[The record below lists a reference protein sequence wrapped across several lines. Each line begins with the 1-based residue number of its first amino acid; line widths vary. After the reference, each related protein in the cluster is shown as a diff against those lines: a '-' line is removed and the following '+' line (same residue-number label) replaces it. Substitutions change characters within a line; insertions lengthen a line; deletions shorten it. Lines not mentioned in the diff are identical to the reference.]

1 MTVAALNTR
10 RPQLSA
16 NTRVLVVGVL
26 SLFVVA
32 CGDTKNASPISPT
45 APPIAVALP
54 TYTLSGVISDATPA
68 GVAPLEGV
76 QVWTGPQHVTTDG
89 NGYYSISG
97 LTASSGIFV
106 TKVGYKQV
114 RKSLTLNGDARLD
127 LQLEPLDKY
136 SFSGVVSEETPTG
149 LVPVEGALVTGS
161 WDYPVTTD
169 RNGFFD
175 IPGGLYESD
184 DYDYSV
190 YVIKDGYQTFMKTLT
205 VSDDTRLDVH
215 LVRR

>member
-1 MTVAALNTR
+1 M
-10 RPQLSA
+10 
-16 NTRVLVVGVL
+16 VGAL

-32 CGDTKNASPISPT
+32 CGDTKNATPISPT
-45 APPIAVALP
+45 AAPIPVAPP

-76 QVWTGPQHVTTDG
+76 QVWTGPQHATTDG

-97 LTASSGIFV
+97 LTASNSIFV

-114 RKSLTLNGDARLD
+114 RKSLTLSGDAQLD
-127 LQLEPLDKY
+127 IQLDPLEKY
-136 SFSGVVSEETPTG
+136 TLSGVVSEQTPTG

-169 RNGFFD
+169 ENGMFD

-184 DYDYSV
+184 NYDYSV
-190 YVIKDGYQTFMKTLT
+190 YVIKDGYQTYTKTLT
-205 VSDDTRLDVH
+205 VSDNTRLDIH
-215 LVRR
+215 LMRH

>member
-16 NTRVLVVGVL
+16 NKRVLLVVVL

-45 APPIAVALP
+45 AAPTPVAPP
-54 TYTLSGVISDATPA
+54 TYTLSGVISDATPT
-68 GVAPLEGV
+68 GVAALEGV
-76 QVWTGPQHVTTDG
+76 QVWSGPQHVTTDG
-89 NGYYSISG
+89 NGYYNISG
-97 LTASSGIFV
+97 LTASSSIFV

-114 RKSLTLNGDARLD
+114 RKSLTLSGDARLD
-127 LQLEPLDKY
+127 MQLDPLDKY
-136 SFSGVVSEETPTG
+136 TLSGVVSEQTPTG

-169 RNGFFD
+169 ENFFFFYTTRSAYCYAANACD
-175 IPGGLYESD
+175 NS
-184 DYDYSV
+184 S
-190 YVIKDGYQTFMKTLT
+190 T
-205 VSDDTRLDVH
+205 VSTEAATPASSRRLA
-215 LVRR
+215 R